1 MSVDKKVFCG
11 LLLWS
16 VAVLLL
22 MSSDSP
28 IHGYWDRLDSAIF
41 YTSGKALMSGMKPYV
56 DFADSKGLLLWV
68 IYGVGYLLSPHT
80 YHGVWILSC
89 LCYCGI
95 LYYNYKTAQ
104 LVLGDVRRSVVVAM
118 VMPFFYFQYWF
129 HDDVRAED
137 FCALF
142 VAISLYYQLRVLY
155 NCRSATA
162 RRTDAAAAA
171 KRTVRRTG
179 FILGGCFMALVM
191 IKFSIAIMQG
201 AMLLTVAYYYLRYAR
216 RQLVPM
222 LLWMA
227 AGMATVALP
236 FVIYM
241 LMTGTFKAFITEYF
255 VKTMMTVQTED
266 GVSATYL
273 EEVSGALGT
282 PKRLALLMALLVC
295 GWFASRRLPYVRYAP
310 LFASLVFFAIC
321 TRHTLF
327 HYYNIC
333 CVFLIFLPIQ
343 FLSHAESPLRLR
355 TMAVIAACLLGW
367 GISENVREVS
377 HLHKVCIWTMQTR
390 EHSHNY
396 FTSVIDG
403 EKPAILY
410 LYGCDYG
417 YGMESEA
424 LPAGKYWTYQ
434 LGTTPEMEK
443 EHVRPLLEK
452 RADYIIANDYERCE
466 RKGYDDERI
475 CSYGYEL
482 LCKRPYNNFRGE
494 LRENHI
500 YVRNDL
506 E

>member
-1 MSVDKKVFCG
+1 MKMIRTTDRIVFLF

-56 DFADSKGLLLWV
+56 DFADSKGLLLWI

-89 LCYCGI
+89 LCYGGI

-142 VAISLYYQLRVLY
+142 VSASLYLMLRVLF
-155 NCRSATA
+155 NDGRAEN
-162 RRTDAAAAA
+162 
-171 KRTVRRTG
+171 VRRVG
-179 FILGGCFMALVM
+179 IALGGCFIALVL
-191 IKFSIAIMQG
+191 IKFSIAAMQS
-201 AMLLTVAYYYLRYAR
+201 AMILTVAYSLLRHDR
-216 RQLVPM
+216 SKLVPFI
-222 LLWMA
+222 LWTTIGA
-227 AGMATVALP
+227 ATVALP
-236 FVIYM
+236 FLIYM
-241 LMTGTFKAFITEYF
+241 LLTNTFSAFIAEYF
-255 VKTMMTVQTED
+255 INTMKTVDTED

-273 EEVSGALGT
+273 EEVSEALGT
-282 PKRLALLMALLVC
+282 PKRLALLMALFVC
-295 GWFASRRLPYVRYAP
+295 GWFASRRLPCVRYAP
-310 LFASLVFFAIC
+310 LFVSLIFFAIC

-333 CVFLIFLPIQ
+333 CVLLIFLPIQ
-343 FLSHAESPLRLR
+343 FLSHSATPLRLR
-355 TMAVIAACLLGW
+355 TMAVVAACLLGW